1 MNREEMLADLQ
12 ATVDYAGRITELA
25 DSFDFET
32 LADVTE
38 ALGRAKKAIETA
50 AGMLE
55 AEMVRQLEA
64 GEKIHNG
71 QSFKRVRKYTERT
84 NHDAVIAAVVERAT
98 SCDGVIQAARYTAEL
113 MRDAY
118 LSKSTD
124 AKKGAVDKLSIARD
138 AVYSKEYTGWKI
150 EREEVAE

>member
-12 ATVDYAGRITELA
+12 ATVDYAGAITELA

-64 GEKIHNG
+64 GEKTYNG
-71 QSFKRVRKYTERT
+71 QRFYRTQKYTERT
-84 NHDAVIAAVVERAT
+84 DHEAVARAVVNTAAMHEDPFRAAYDAAKT
-98 SCDGVIQAARYTAEL
+98 MQAL
-113 MRDAY
+113 Y
-118 LSKSTD
+118 LSKSTN
-124 AKKGAVDKLSIARD
+124 AKKGEVDKLSIARD
-138 AVYSKEYTGWKI
+138 AVFSKEYTGWKI
-150 EREEVAE
+150 EREDGAE